1 MGWAQS
7 PPVSVV
13 IIHDVTVIDVTGAPA
28 QPHRT
33 VIVREGRIEE
43 IASSAMGMGGK
54 LPGVHVDGSGKFMI
68 PGLWDM
74 HVHMVFGTWF
84 PRGKEITLP
93 LFVANGVTGVRDMG
107 GELDVLQ
114 HWRKEIAAGTLIGP
128 RMIISG
134 PMLDG
139 PQPRFP
145 SSIAVSSPE
154 DGRHAVDAIADSA
167 RRRFCH
173 RRRGTPAAHHF
184 CRACAGFCSRVRGLE
199 CWPEEF

>member
-1 MGWAQS
+1 MKRLMCPILVGMGLCAMGWAQS

-13 IIHDVTVIDVTGAPA
+13 IIHDVTVIDVTGEPA

-93 LFVANGVTGVRDMG
+93 PFVANGVTGVRDMG

-114 HWRKEIAAGTLIGP
+114 QWRKEIAAGTLIGP

-139 PQPRFP
+139 PEPRFP
-145 SSIAVSSPE
+145 ISMPVSTPVS
-154 DGRHAVDAIADSA
+154 GRRARADLTWLGA
-167 RRRFCH
+167 
-173 RRRGTPAAHHF
+173 TII
-184 CRACAGFCSRVRGLE
+184 
-199 CWPEEF
+199 

>member
-7 PPVSVV
+7 PPVPVV

-28 QPHRT
+28 RPHRT

-107 GELDVLQ
+107 GE
-114 HWRKEIAAGTLIGP
+114 WMSYSTGARKSL
-128 RMIISG
+128 
-134 PMLDG
+134 
-139 PQPRFP
+139 
-145 SSIAVSSPE
+145 PE
-154 DGRHAVDAIADSA
+154 H
-167 RRRFCH
+167 
-173 RRRGTPAAHHF
+173 
-184 CRACAGFCSRVRGLE
+184 
-199 CWPEEF
+199 